1 MEATTLVS
9 RALFSIDLHPAG
21 QISFPTFL
29 FVHGAG
35 GSHRTWRRQHELS
48 KEFRLILLDLPGHGE
63 SGGEGEATIEKY
75 APYVADYIKSN
86 RLKNVILCGHSM
98 GGAIALHLALTEPNL
113 LNGLVLVG
121 TGAKL
126 RVLPAIFALI
136 REDFS
141 VAVQGMAGFL
151 FCRSASSALIE
162 EERELLSHNS
172 PELLLQDF
180 TACDSFDIMERVDQI
195 HLPSLI
201 VCGTDDR
208 LTGPKYSELLHQK
221 ISGSRFVLF
230 EQCGHMPMLEQS
242 EAFNE
247 SLSSFA
253 KELQR

>member
-1 MEATTLVS
+1 MEATTSVS

-21 QISFPTFL
+21 HTSLPTFL
-29 FVHGAG
+29 FIHGAG

-63 SGGEGEATIEKY
+63 SGGEGEATITGY
-75 APYVADYIKSN
+75 AAYVADYIASN
-86 RLKNVILCGHSM
+86 RLRNVVLCGHSM
-98 GGAIALHLALTEPNL
+98 GGAIALHLALNEPKL

-121 TGAKL
+121 TGARL

-141 VAVQGMAGFL
+141 LAVQGMAGFL
-151 FCRSASSALIE
+151 FYQSAPPALVE

-172 PELLLQDF
+172 PELLLKDF
-180 TACDSFDIMERVDQI
+180 TACDSFDIMERVDEI
-195 HLPSLI
+195 RLPSLV
-201 VCGTDDR
+201 VCGKDDR
-208 LTGPKYSELLHQK
+208 LTGSTYSELLHQK

-247 SLSSFA
+247 ILSSFA
-253 KELQR
+253 KELQE